1 MSWLSFVLLGLAL
14 AMDCFAVSLCM
25 GLSKRRLTI
34 ARAVAAPLIFG
45 LFQGVMP
52 LLGWGL
58 GLAVRPLIE
67 NFDHWVAFLLLLAVA
82 GHMFKEAWDQFRA
95 EACAAPPCPNTPEL
109 RPLRFTRAALR
120 PLLTLLTLAVA
131 TSLDALAVGL
141 GMAFANVSLW
151 WPALIIGGT
160 TFIVSL
166 AGICLG
172 HGMGKFINGAHYA
185 VALGGCVLIGIGFK
199 ILVEHGVF

>member
-25 GLSKRRLTI
+25 GLAERRFTLS
-34 ARAVAAPLIFG
+34 RAVAPPLMFG
-45 LFQGVMP
+45 LFQGIMP

-67 NFDHWVAFLLLLAVA
+67 DFDHWVAFVLLLAVG
-82 GHMFKEAWDQFRA
+82 GHMLKEAWDQGKA
-95 EACAAPPCPNTPEL
+95 EACAQPVCPPPCALPGV
-109 RPLRFTRAALR
+109 RAFF
-120 PLLTLLTLAVA
+120 TLLTLAVA
-131 TSLDALAVGL
+131 TSLDAMAVGL
-141 GMAFANVSLW
+141 GMAFAEVSLW
-151 WPALIIGGT
+151 WPALIIGAT
-160 TFIVSL
+160 TFLVSL

-172 HGMGKFINGAHYA
+172 ISLGRFIRGAHYA

-199 ILVEHGVF
+199 ILIEHGVFRGLALFS

>member
-25 GLSKRRLTI
+25 GLTERRFTFS
-34 ARAVAAPLIFG
+34 RAVLPPFMFG
-45 LFQGVMP
+45 LFQALMP

-67 NFDHWVAFLLLLAVA
+67 DFDHWVAFILLLAVG
-82 GHMFKEAWDQFRA
+82 GHMLKEAWDQSKT
-95 EACAAPPCPNTPEL
+95 ESCAAPACPPPGEL
-109 RPLRFTRAALR
+109 PATRTFF
-120 PLLTLLTLAVA
+120 TLLTLAVA
-131 TSLDALAVGL
+131 TSLDAMAVGL
-141 GMAFANVSLW
+141 GMAFAEVSLW

-160 TFIVSL
+160 TFLVSL

-172 HGMGKFINGAHYA
+172 HGLGRFIHGSHYA
-185 VALGGCVLIGIGFK
+185 VAFGGCVLIGIGFK
-199 ILVEHGVF
+199 ILMEHGIF